1 MGPPTVDRFFFT
13 SVNLIKTP
21 PHRDLPTSQ
30 SHVEKN
36 SLSPSPQVINTV
48 RACVCGC
55 TWTCVPL
62 CVCGGGLVQT
72 CHCVF
77 LDCSPDVRIYKGL
90 YYGDS
95 KGNAGSQNTGQGG
108 SRFGSSRHVP
118 LLCLREMWTTAQAC
132 FYSDLPR
139 ERERPLLFLIRAHIC
154 IQKPRPKTG
163 TPKLL
168 VEMNSHNTLH
178 CIHRGKVSQQVQ
190 NFLTG

>member
-62 CVCGGGLVQT
+62 CVGGAV
-72 CHCVF
+72 
-77 LDCSPDVRIYKGL
+77 SPNL
-90 YYGDS
+90 S
-95 KGNAGSQNTGQGG
+95 
-108 SRFGSSRHVP
+108 
-118 LLCLREMWTTAQAC
+118 LCLPWLLSWRENLQKSLLWGLKGQCRLTKYRARWKPLWVQPPCPSA
-132 FYSDLPR
+132 LPQGDVNNR
-139 ERERPLLFLIRAHIC
+139 TSLFLFRPPKRA
-154 IQKPRPKTG
+154 RE
-163 TPKLL
+163 TPPLPNKS
-168 VEMNSHNTLH
+168 SHLH
-178 CIHRGKVSQQVQ
+178 TEAMS
-190 NFLTG
+190 